1 MFLTAFWL
9 RHRIWQ
15 LLRMSRFMKIGS
27 LGTLFDGDFKDPK
40 WTLLNTT
47 WIPQLK
53 ITNTISLISYSSDL
67 CLIEAF

>member
-9 RHRIWQ
+9 RQRIWQ

-40 WTLLNTT
+40 WTLSQYHLDSPTKNY
-47 WIPQLK
+47 QHNK
-53 ITNTISLISYSSDL
+53 SYFL
-67 CLIEAF
+67 QQ